1 MPLAR
6 DPTPLLEDWQPMSD
20 SEGTM
25 QSQERTS
32 RRGEHGQ
39 APGATSSAPAD
50 PAPTAVA
57 ATPVERVRIALPSI
71 VIFAVVFWLMPLVG
85 LWFAQ
90 YIDILLV
97 VFLAVLFSTFL
108 TPVVNLLERL
118 HIHRGIGIV
127 LIYLFVLGVLYGVV
141 SLALPL
147 FTSETQTLL
156 NDLPGYLHS
165 VAGPLSK
172 FGIKLPAGGVK
183 NINLQSLLSN
193 FSSGGHQVG
202 AVAGQAVGL
211 VFTVGQLLV
220 FLLAV
225 LVMAFFLT
233 VRKTFTADLV
243 NALAPPA
250 YRPRTISILNQ
261 MGQRMGHWVLG
272 QIVIT
277 IYYAVAFSLGLTIL
291 QIPFALSV
299 GVITGL
305 LEIIPF
311 VGGFV
316 GLLLAALVALS
327 ISPISVIWVI
337 LLYLIVTNVE
347 AHILVPLVYGRA
359 VKVHPVLVIISL
371 LVGAKAFSLLGAL
384 IAVPLAAALQVIV
397 EHLYIK
403 DVVESAEQQRR
414 NAITIPPI
422 DLRRLRPRR
431 RRHDRLET

>member
-1 MPLAR
+1 MTAP
-6 DPTPLLEDWQPMSD
+6 
-20 SEGTM
+20 
-25 QSQERTS
+25 
-32 RRGEHGQ
+32 
-39 APGATSSAPAD
+39 PGA
-50 PAPTAVA
+50 A
-57 ATPVERVRIALPSI
+57 ATTRERVRIALPSI
-71 VIFAVVFWLMPLVG
+71 AIFAVVFWIMPLIG

-108 TPVVNLLERL
+108 TPVVNVLERI
-118 HIHRGIGIV
+118 HIHRGVGIV
-127 LIYLFVLGVLYGVV
+127 LVYLFVLGVLYGVV

-165 VAGPLSK
+165 LAGPLSK
-172 FGIKLPAGGVK
+172 VGIKLPSGGAK
-183 NINLQSLLSN
+183 SINIQSLLSG
-193 FSSGGHQVG
+193 FSSGGQKVG

-211 VFTVGQLLV
+211 VFTVGQFLV

-225 LVMAFFLT
+225 LVIAFFLT

-243 NALAPPA
+243 NVLAPPD
-250 YRPRTISILNQ
+250 YRPRSIKILNQ
-261 MGQRMGHWVLG
+261 MGQRMGHWALG

-277 IYYAVAFSLGLTIL
+277 IYYAVAFSAGLTIL
-291 QIPFALSV
+291 HLPFALSV

-316 GLLLAALVALS
+316 GMVLAALVALS
-327 ISPISVIWVI
+327 ISPITVIWVI
-337 LLYLIVTNVE
+337 VLYLIVTNVE

-359 VKVHPVLVIISL
+359 VKVHPVLVIVSL

-384 IAVPLAAALQVIV
+384 IAVPMAAAIQVIV
-397 EHLYIK
+397 ENLYIK

-414 NAITIPPI
+414 IDLRIPPL

-431 RRHDRLET
+431 RNDRLET